1 VNSTA
6 PGEHPA
12 LGREAADVV
21 ADWVAT
27 SGLAPPGDADL
38 AVVELKETH
47 EDPAAS
53 LADAVHGLTRRGV
66 LLVVARVADHSSR
79 QHTLR
84 ELEAWAPSRNGW
96 ELARFEDLGTE
107 DGTGS
112 WWRLTYRRGSG
123 G

>member
-6 PGEHPA
+6 PGEHPT

-27 SGLAPPGDADL
+27 SALAPPDDADL
-38 AVVELKETH
+38 AVVELKDTH
-47 EDPAAS
+47 EDPAAR
-53 LADAVHGLTRRGV
+53 LADLVHGLTRRGV

-79 QHTLR
+79 RHALR
-84 ELEAWAPSRNGW
+84 ELEAWAPSRQGW
-96 ELARFEDLGTE
+96 ELARFEDLGAE

-112 WWRLTYRRGSG
+112 WWRLTYRRSSG